1 MTATGRKAVTD
12 NSHISQV
19 LAAGRIHIKAKTDQ
33 QVFFILDFCLYKY
46 TGKCLKGIRKGR

>member
-46 TGKCLKGIRKGR
+46 TGKCLKGIR